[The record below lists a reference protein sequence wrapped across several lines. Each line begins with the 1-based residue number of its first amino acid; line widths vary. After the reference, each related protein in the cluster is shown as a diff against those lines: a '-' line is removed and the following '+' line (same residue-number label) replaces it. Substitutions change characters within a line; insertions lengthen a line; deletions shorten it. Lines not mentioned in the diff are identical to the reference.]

1 MRRLTFLLVLLT
13 SLTKGQS
20 THDGLVGA
28 YESKSNGFEWSS
40 VMILEKKNRFTYTS
54 ALGGCQTEVKG
65 TWTVEDKKLKFTN
78 DKEFT
83 DHGTILYPN
92 LGLTT
97 WTIKKTGIKPDGLL
111 DKGFCFK
118 DDKLHRKR

>member
-1 MRRLTFLLVLLT
+1 
-13 SLTKGQS
+13 
-20 THDGLVGA
+20 
-28 YESKSNGFEWSS
+28 
-40 VMILEKKNRFTYTS
+40 MILEKNNRFTYKS
-54 ALGGCQTEVKG
+54 GLGGCQTEVKG
-65 TWTVEDKKLKFTN
+65 TWTVENKKLKFTN

-83 DHGTILYPN
+83 DNGTILYPD

-118 DDKLHRKR
+118 VDKLHRKR